1 MKINFGDYTYY
12 NPNSEDKKAYT
23 FSAINRSQENI
34 SLLDKQFDEEKFNAF
49 ITNKDYQGA
58 IDYASQYSF
67 NDPEVDRN
75 FRSSLLNLKREG
87 NKMKAI
93 YQAYDDKDSFDKL
106 DYINAFNS
114 NSLESLGENK
124 YLDQWNEFK
133 AQLGGEGSTKLKVT
147 FAPQKRTFMGMNNW
161 LADVLVKDNQ
171 NTINNFYER
180 SGFSKQYLQQQ
191 GVRISQD
198 EKGNDIIEFDKSNP
212 LANKI
217 IVNIADYYQGSDFE
231 RNTGFKSTHVLFGNG
246 WIDTDI
252 KGYDANGTETKYK
265 ERDTQGLL
273 DYLLPSALVASNPIL
288 RAFHEMNLPTAQRN
302 KDLYDSRLLRNI
314 HKFQADAQQVLSQFD
329 IGQLQKSMRYTSTV
343 GDSLTPVLDD
353 LKAQVARGEITES
366 QMYSIYATKKENAL
380 SWIYNIGANH
390 FDFYTNGMSDDDM
403 YADNYG
409 DSKEADDALRLVK
422 PEHRQK
428 VLDTL
433 RGIKLEDLDIKTM
446 ISNGQIGAVITIPG
460 IDQKTEKLNEDK
472 SRLDKRSQ
480 GKSIQVFIP
489 GFLHDKAQQQ
499 INSDTRLRG
508 IDEFNNMQKHS
519 YIYDTSDGRA
529 IKAIGDGTF
538 QIDNKRVS
546 EAEAKHEICKDVA
559 IDDARASLKYRYINS
574 SNNIIDA
581 QLYEDNAKKLAYA
594 LAMELNGGQFTD
606 VNGKALDI
614 NKVFELKGIGATVN
628 NNDKAKIP
636 SDTTLKLQ
644 DVYDIYEALMSDLKY
659 YL

>member
-23 FSAINRSQENI
+23 FSAINKSQENI

-114 NSLESLGENK
+114 NSLESLGANK

-217 IVNIADYYQGSDFE
+217 IVNIADYYQGSDLE
-231 RNTGFKSTHVLFGNG
+231 RNTGFKSTDVLLGNG

-265 ERDTQGLL
+265 ERDTQGWL
-273 DYLLPSALVASNPIL
+273 DYLLPSASVALNPIL
-288 RAFHEMNLPTAQRN
+288 GAFHAMNLPTAQRN

-314 HKFQADAQQVLSQFD
+314 HKLQADAQQVLSQFD

-409 DSKEADDALRLVK
+409 DSKETDDALRLVK

-460 IDQKTEKLNEDK
+460 IDQKAEKLNEDK

-606 VNGKALDI
+606 VNGKPLDI

-628 NNDKAKIP
+628 NNDKTKIP
-636 SDTTLKLQ
+636 FDIALKLQ